1 MSCLVQLLSLRLY
14 RKHKKAN
21 AQVHSQG
28 ISRRTNSWH
37 AVFVP
42 RRGACFCFKK
52 KKHLSFPLQLMFL
65 SLLSPPFSPFTSLS
79 LPPLV
84 LQSVPPDL
92 CICNFV
98 LEQSL
103 SVRALQEMLA
113 NTGQNSEGVSI
124 SLLLLLIESP
134 LLCVSRH
141 KRTHSRTQ
149 INL

>member
-1 MSCLVQLLSLRLY
+1 MHRYTV
-14 RKHKKAN
+14 KEF
-21 AQVHSQG
+21 QG
-28 ISRRTNSWH
+28 ERTPGTLFSYPGEEP
-37 AVFVP
+37 VF
-42 RRGACFCFKK
+42 ALKK

-124 SLLLLLIESP
+124 SLLLIESP
-134 LLCVSRH
+134 PLCVSRH